1 MNSIEKTINDLSA
14 DLKPVKVIESAN
26 KRLAKW
32 LLVGFCYVIF
42 LCFFFGLRFDIEE
55 KIIQPV
61 FLAELIIV
69 LLGTVLAALSAFYL
83 SVPDSYQKPF
93 IKWLGTLPFLAL
105 TLVIIYQYFEQQ
117 VANSKPIN
125 STLNTY
131 QCFADM
137 LLFALFPIA
146 VMLFYMKKG
155 ATTNYD
161 FSGFMLGLSA
171 VSFSYLTLRLIE
183 PNDVISHIIL
193 WHYVPMMVAI
203 IVAVFVGRI
212 FLKW

>member
-1 MNSIEKTINDLSA
+1 
-14 DLKPVKVIESAN
+14 
-26 KRLAKW
+26 
-32 LLVGFCYVIF
+32 
-42 LCFFFGLRFDIEE
+42 
-55 KIIQPV
+55 
-61 FLAELIIV
+61 
-69 LLGTVLAALSAFYL
+69 
-83 SVPDSYQKPF
+83 
-93 IKWLGTLPFLAL
+93 
-105 TLVIIYQYFEQQ
+105 
-117 VANSKPIN
+117 
-125 STLNTY
+125 
-131 QCFADM
+131 
-137 LLFALFPIA
+137 
-146 VMLFYMKKG
+146 MLFYMKKG